1 MCASDHQQQQRN
13 VTQQKSGSWEL
24 PPRRTFGGSG
34 TACSAESELGSD
46 ASNNLSLICHCG
58 IPVFLNGLIGALLS
72 MFVVVGQSPQ
82 KVIV

>member
-46 ASNNLSLICHCG
+46 ASNDLSLIVCCL
-58 IPVFLNGLIGALLS
+58 IPVFLNGLLGAQGSLFLIYR
-72 MFVVVGQSPQ
+72 VETYL
-82 KVIV
+82 